1 MHDVTLPLI
10 KSPQQWQ
17 NDPSVSLA
25 PQKSLESYF
34 CGHCKEEVSK
44 TLFFQHRKLYY
55 DKRNGEWKT
64 KRVIPSDLGE
74 DFDFEEAKDTTQ
86 GTA

>member
-1 MHDVTLPLI
+1 MAEQPI
-10 KSPQQWQ
+10 CEPSSSKKSR
-17 NDPSVSLA
+17 
-25 PQKSLESYF
+25 KSYF

-55 DKRNGEWKT
+55 DKRSREWKT
-64 KRVIPSDLGE
+64 ERVTPNDLGE
-74 DFDFEEAKDTTQ
+74 DFDFEEAEGTTQ